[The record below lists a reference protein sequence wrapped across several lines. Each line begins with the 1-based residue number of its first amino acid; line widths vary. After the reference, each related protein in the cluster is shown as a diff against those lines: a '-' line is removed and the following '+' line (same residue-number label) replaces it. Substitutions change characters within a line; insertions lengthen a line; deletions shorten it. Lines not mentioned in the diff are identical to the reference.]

1 MLTDEDVIR
10 IKRIK
15 DCFTKLIELNRTNF
29 IINNKSREMHKVFG
43 DIYSITNMEE
53 KIIYLLCV
61 YAVNCDENVMVIL
74 NDTDILSN
82 EIVSNV
88 IKNGIKENEIISP
101 VLREYINDNASKSII
116 DIIEDE
122 NKRLIDDKKKHNS
135 DDNKTKV
142 DYNISHLE
150 CDDINMIEDRNKKLK
165 RKIRRK
171 ILYDK
176 YQGRY

>member
-43 DIYSITNMEE
+43 DIYLVTNMDE

-61 YAVNCDENVMVIL
+61 YIVNCDENMMAIL
-74 NDTDILSN
+74 NDTGILDN
-82 EIVSNV
+82 ELVSSI
-88 IKNGIKENEIISP
+88 IKNGIKVNEIISP
-101 VLREYINDNASKSII
+101 VLKEYINNNLSENIISII
-116 DIIEDE
+116 E
-122 NKRLIDDKKKHNS
+122 NLDKKLKDNENHNS
-135 DDNKTKV
+135 DEYKTKV
-142 DYNISHLE
+142 DYNLHHLKS
-150 CDDINMIEDRNKKLK
+150 DNVNDIEGNNKKLSK
-165 RKIRRK
+165 KIRRK

>member
-29 IINNKSREMHKVFG
+29 IINNKNREMHKVFG

-88 IKNGIKENEIISP
+88 IKNGIKENEIISS
-101 VLREYINDNASKSII
+101 VLREYIKDNTSKNII

-122 NKRLIDDKKKHNS
+122 NKRLIDDKKKNNS